1 MSLEKIK
8 NTILNINSKEDFYS
22 SIRSIHDLY
31 QDILEKKYK
40 KENGIYY
47 TQFDLAF
54 HLIKEI
60 FDKVNISINDF
71 LNKTFLEPCVGIG
84 SFVFA
89 YLTYLEKKQILNKEN
104 INIIISNIYVAD
116 IDDNAI
122 DIFYC
127 LLKKYS
133 SIFFN
138 YDLPETYFQSNIT
151 SGLLIDYSEE
161 NISLKNPN
169 LIFNNPNGFDF
180 IITNPPYKNLK
191 AESKDFDNEIDFIN
205 KKTQYDK
212 ISKFVKKNFKYSN
225 EGVLNLYKLFV
236 EEILVSYSNK
246 ESLIILLIPT
256 TILNDKSC
264 TKLRSLIFENNNV
277 LYINCINE
285 SNNFFDGSQS
295 LCSISLISGGE
306 TSIIHYN
313 DNIDLTKK
321 TLYTDI
327 NYKETTH
334 ILGNNSV
341 MALNNRQLSIIK
353 EMKKHPKLK
362 EFSFIKNLR
371 GELDLTINKSCY
383 GTEKTP
389 FLLLRGRNI
398 SYYELKHINDEPL
411 FVNPSFVQNSS
422 KKDFI
427 DKPRLVCQQVVN
439 INKERRLSFALV
451 EPNIILG
458 NSCNFISLT
467 EEHEIISLYYLL
479 GLFNSSLLNWFF
491 KIGSSNNHVNN
502 YEIDDF
508 PIPTS
513 PKNEIK
519 MIDELVKNIL
529 TENNDAIKEKL
540 IQEIDMLVYKI
551 FNIDNEINIKSQ
563 KNRKTSDLLKNF
575 KYDLENLLCTNI
587 NDSLVKTILS
597 SKNENDLKLCL
608 GDYFPK
614 DNFIIKCLI
623 SLIDKYQ
630 KLDAGYILNHTTFKL
645 SDLDLEMIKYVP
657 QGGNWKNIHPDTIK
671 KSKRLTRITETGG
684 RTTLYGRIDYNEPCY
699 TITTYFNRPGNGTYV
714 HPIHDRVLSVREAA
728 RIQSFDDSYY
738 FVGSKSDYLK
748 QIGNAVPPLLAY
760 EIGKHIKSILEINT
774 SIDLFAGAGGLTS
787 GIKRAGIKSLMGI
800 DFEER
805 ACITLKVNNPEIDVL
820 CGDLT
825 KQETKELIYQK
836 IGNKQVD
843 MICGGPPCQGF
854 SLAGF
859 RNPDDPRNK
868 LFIDYVDVLKHF
880 MPKIFIMENVEG
892 MKSMEGGKVYQTICE
907 TFESLGYNVQGRFLF
922 AHQFGVP
929 QKRKRLITIGIRK
942 DIDIPVESLFPAPL
956 DTTVTAYDAISD
968 LENIDCKEE
977 ASQNNNIKHNSYIT
991 KLNSKI

>member
-1 MSLEKIK
+1 MSLEKI
-8 NTILNINSKEDFYS
+8 NNIILSINSKEDFYS
-22 SIRSIHDLY
+22 SITKIHVLY
-31 QDILEKKYK
+31 QSLLDKKYK
-40 KENGIYY
+40 KDNGIYY
-47 TQFDLAF
+47 TQFDLAY
-54 HLIKEI
+54 HLIEEV
-60 FDKVNISINDF
+60 FDEVSISYNDF
-71 LNKTFLEPCVGIG
+71 LKKTFLEPCVGIG

-89 YLTYLEKKQILNKEN
+89 YLTYLEKKQLLNKEN
-104 INIIISNIYVAD
+104 INIIISNVFVAD
-116 IDDNAI
+116 IDNDAI
-122 DIFYC
+122 NIFKYLLEKYC
-127 LLKKYS
+127 L
-133 SIFFN
+133 IFFN
-138 YDLPETYFQSNIT
+138 YNLPKSYYQSNIAN
-151 SGLLIDYSEE
+151 GLLFEYHKE
-161 NISLKNPN
+161 NLSLRNPN

-191 AESKDFDNEIDFIN
+191 AESKDFDNEVDFKN
-205 KKTQYDK
+205 KKIQYDK
-212 ISKFVKKNFKYSN
+212 ISKFVKKNFNYSN

-246 ESLIILLIPT
+246 ESVIILLIPA

-264 TKLRSLIFENNNV
+264 SKLRNLIFENNSV
-277 LYINCINE
+277 LFISCINE

-295 LCSISLISGGE
+295 LCSISLVSGGE
-306 TSIIHYN
+306 TNIIHYN
-313 DNIDLTKK
+313 DNIDLAKK
-321 TLYTDI
+321 TLYIDI
-327 NYKETTH
+327 DYKETTK

-341 MALNNRQLSIIK
+341 IALSNRQLSIIK
-353 EMKKHPKLK
+353 EMKKYPKLK
-362 EFSFIKNLR
+362 DFSFIRNLR

-383 GTEKTP
+383 CTEETP

-398 SYYELKHINDEPL
+398 SYYELKHINDDPL

-422 KKDFI
+422 KKEFI
-427 DKPRLVCQQVVN
+427 DKPRIVCQQVVN

-467 EEHEIISLYYLL
+467 DNHETISLYYLL

-519 MIDELVKNIL
+519 MIEKLVKNIL
-529 TENNDAIKEKL
+529 IENDVKMKEKL
-540 IQEIDMLVYKI
+540 IQEIDVLVYKI
-551 FNIDNEINIKSQ
+551 FNIDNEINIKS
-563 KNRKTSDLLKNF
+563 KKSGKTSNLLKNF
-575 KYDLENLLCTNI
+575 KFDLENLLCISVSDN
-587 NDSLVKTILS
+587 LVKTLLS
-597 SKNENDLKLCL
+597 SKHENDIKLCL
-608 GDYFPK
+608 GNYFPK
-614 DNFIIKCLI
+614 DNFIIKCLT

-630 KLDAGYILNHTTFKL
+630 KFDAGYILNHTTFKL
-645 SDLDLEMIKYVP
+645 SELDLEMIKCVP
-657 QGGNWKNIHPDTIK
+657 QGGNWKNIHPDIIK
-671 KSKRLTRITETGG
+671 KSKRLIRITETGG
-684 RTTLYGRIDYNEPCY
+684 RTTLYGRINYNEPCY

-714 HPIHDRVLSVREAA
+714 HPIHNRVLSVREAA

-738 FVGSKSDYLK
+738 FIGSKSDYLK

-825 KQETKELIYQK
+825 KKETKEQIYQK
-836 IGNKQVD
+836 IGNTQVD

-880 MPKIFIMENVEG
+880 MPKLFIMENVEG

-907 TFESLGYNVQGRFLF
+907 TFESLGYNVQGKFLF

-942 DIDIPVESLFPAPL
+942 DINIPVEALFPTPL
-956 DTTVTAYDAISD
+956 DTTVTAYDAIGD
-968 LENIDCKEE
+968 LENVECKEE
-977 ASQNNNIKHNSYIT
+977 ALQNNSIKHNSYIN
-991 KLNSKI
+991 KLNSKR